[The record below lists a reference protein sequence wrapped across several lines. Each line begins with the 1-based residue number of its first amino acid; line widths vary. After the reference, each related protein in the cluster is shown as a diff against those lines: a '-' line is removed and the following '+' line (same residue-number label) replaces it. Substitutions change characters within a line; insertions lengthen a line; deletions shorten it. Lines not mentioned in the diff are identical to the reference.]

1 MVIGYIR
8 VSKHEQ
14 NFDLQVDS
22 LKKAGC
28 EKIFSEKISGAS
40 ENRKEFDNMLQL
52 LRKGNVVIVWRI
64 DRLGRTT
71 LQLIKLMTEFREK
84 GI

>member
-1 MVIGYIR
+1 MIIGYIR

-28 EKIFSEKISGAS
+28 EKIFSEKIS
-40 ENRKEFDNMLQL
+40 
-52 LRKGNVVIVWRI
+52 VHPRI
-64 DRLGRTT
+64 EKS
-71 LQLIKLMTEFREK
+71 LI
-84 GI
+84 ICSNY